1 MENFE
6 LTVRKF
12 CRILEACNA
21 EQRLLSNE
29 VLETLGT
36 FIEEILLASHITV
49 FKPDTTNE
57 KLLHVYQDLVDLFCH
72 IQPEEEKKFIDYLTR
87 LKEAKEDCL
96 GRLHRTIKTCRD
108 NLKVAEKELLGKTM
122 KEEEMTDLLNF
133 LTVTIGIIQ
142 GITKSN
148 SSDSFLKRWEEK
160 LKVHREPFSYKDEV
174 IDVEEISKRNL
185 GKVIVLCIGL
195 EGVHERQGLRRL
207 LQACIDYL
215 QTKPEKVWKNA
226 SITIYNK
233 GGKMYKIASG
243 IEKHQFICQME
254 NGVPSVRENTLVP
267 EHKKPKPNHM
277 LSADTKHFSFQK
289 VEHFEQTVMNF
300 CRTLEACSAEQQLV
314 ANEVLKT
321 FITFVEEILLS
332 FHLTVGSSDTVN
344 VKKLL
349 FQDLADLICHLQPGQ
364 NEKVYAYLTGLQEA
378 KKDRISRLHRIV
390 TMCKDNL
397 QVIEKE
403 MLQKKIKEQEKL
415 DIMDFMT
422 MTTNIIQGIMS
433 NPNDS
438 CLKILVER
446 MKEHRETFSFQDE
459 EMEVEEIN
467 KRNLGKMIVRY
478 VGHEGVDE
486 KPGLRRL
493 LQACIDLLQT
503 EAEGYWKNAS
513 ITIYDEDDNMY
524 IIASGTRKHQF
535 ICCMQNG
542 EPSITKTK
550 SVSMHKKPKPNHTLS
565 TPSQKGCSIS

>member
-1 MENFE
+1 
-6 LTVRKF
+6 
-12 CRILEACNA
+12 
-21 EQRLLSNE
+21 
-29 VLETLGT
+29 
-36 FIEEILLASHITV
+36 
-49 FKPDTTNE
+49 
-57 KLLHVYQDLVDLFCH
+57 
-72 IQPEEEKKFIDYLTR
+72 
-87 LKEAKEDCL
+87 
-96 GRLHRTIKTCRD
+96 
-108 NLKVAEKELLGKTM
+108 
-122 KEEEMTDLLNF
+122 MTDLLNF
-133 LTVTIGIIQ
+133 LTVTTGIIQ
-142 GITKSN
+142 GIMMSN

-207 LQACIDYL
+207 LQACIDFL

-226 SITIYNK
+226 SITIYNN

-267 EHKKPKPNHM
+267 EHKQPKPNHM

-289 VEHFEQTVMNF
+289 
-300 CRTLEACSAEQQLV
+300 ACSAEQQLV

-364 NEKVYAYLTGLQEA
+364 NEKVYAYLTGLQ
-378 KKDRISRLHRIV
+378 
-390 TMCKDNL
+390 
-397 QVIEKE
+397 
-403 MLQKKIKEQEKL
+403 
-415 DIMDFMT
+415 
-422 MTTNIIQGIMS
+422 S

-459 EMEVEEIN
+459 EMDVEEIN